1 MENMIE
7 KGFAE
12 KVKPDASSLSD
23 TEQREVWYIP
33 HYGVYHPKRPTKV
46 RVVFDCAAEF
56 KVESLNKDL
65 LQGPELTNT
74 LTGVLNRFRQEQVG
88 LMCDIESMSYH
99 VYVAEE
105 YRELLRFL
113 WWENG
118 DLWKDPIQ

>member
-1 MENMIE
+1 MPLHLKNPNVVLPNNRESAFRRSSQLKRRFLADGRYRDDYITFMENMIE

-12 KVKPDASSLSD
+12 KVKPDASSSSD

-65 LQGPELTNT
+65 LQGPE
-74 LTGVLNRFRQEQVG
+74 
-88 LMCDIESMSYH
+88 
-99 VYVAEE
+99 
-105 YRELLRFL
+105 
-113 WWENG
+113 
-118 DLWKDPIQ
+118 